1 MECGGYL
8 QKKKYSVSSLS
19 WTINIILSQLFD
31 DKIQILNVAIE
42 VFISQILNSNEYVS
56 FNELDY
62 ERWRKK
68 YLN

>member
-8 QKKKYSVSSLS
+8 QKKKYSVSLLS

-42 VFISQILNSNEYVS
+42 VFINQIIMNMCRSVS
-56 FNELDY
+56 
-62 ERWRKK
+62 
-68 YLN
+68 

>member
-8 QKKKYSVSSLS
+8 QKKKYSVSLLS

-42 VFISQILNSNEYVS
+42 VFINQILYSNEYVS
-56 FNELDY
+56 FSELDY